1 MIRLARD
8 RSARSVHAGFR
19 GRHREAKMLALLDG
33 HLKGDVRF
41 KDSWKVAKDQLKADS
56 FGKCAYCEAAT
67 SVVAHGDVE
76 HFRPKSSYWWLAYCY
91 DNYVFACQICNQVYK
106 ADRFP
111 VHGAPMSHPPIPGG
125 AAALT
130 KDERRA
136 IAARLAPDPLNDAEG
151 HPRAEFLR
159 AAARE
164 KAGLVDP
171 YLDDP
176 EPLFKWVVD
185 PIQRQVAIAARH
197 PRRVASRRA
206 FEAAESCLGLNRV
219 ELLRLRHVQYAYLET
234 YRLVLDSGRLSG
246 DLLRDVEARVR
257 SMIAPEAEFS
267 GMCRYFARDEWK
279 LVL

>member
-8 RSARSVHAGFR
+8 RSAGSVHAGFR
-19 GRHREAKMLALLDG
+19 GPRRAAKMLALLDG
-33 HLKGDVRF
+33 HLAGDVRF
-41 KDSWKVAKDQLKADS
+41 TDSWKDVKGQLRAES
-56 FGKCAYCEAAT
+56 FDKCAYCEAPT

-76 HFRPKSSYWWLAYCY
+76 HFRPKSVYWWLAYCY
-91 DNYVFACQICNQVYK
+91 ENYVFACQICNQVYK
-106 ADRFP
+106 SDRFP
-111 VHGAPMSHPPIPGG
+111 VHGAPMTCPPIPEG

-130 KDERRA
+130 EAERRA
-136 IAARLAPDPLNDAEG
+136 IAARLAPDPLTDAEG

-159 AAARE
+159 SAARE

-185 PIQRQVAIAARH
+185 PVQRQVAIAARH

-219 ELLRLRHVQYAYLET
+219 ELLRLRHARYAILET
-234 YRLVLDSGRLSG
+234 FRRAIGSGRLPD
-246 DLLRDVEARVR
+246 DLRRDVEDQVR
-257 SMIAPEAEFS
+257 AMIAPEAEFS
-267 GMCRYFARDEWK
+267 GMGRYFVRDEWK
-279 LVL
+279 LAL